1 MKKVV
6 YLIAE
11 VGPSAWFPENSWAS
25 QPAPLGSLGS
35 DAKRQ
40 CLKLLSKGAAIFSV
54 DANGNPATLNTSR

>member
-11 VGPSAWFPENSWAS
+11 VGPSAWFPEKSWAS

-35 DAKRQ
+35 NAKQ
-40 CLKLLSKGAAIFSV
+40 QSFQSMQMAI
-54 DANGNPATLNTSR
+54 LQL